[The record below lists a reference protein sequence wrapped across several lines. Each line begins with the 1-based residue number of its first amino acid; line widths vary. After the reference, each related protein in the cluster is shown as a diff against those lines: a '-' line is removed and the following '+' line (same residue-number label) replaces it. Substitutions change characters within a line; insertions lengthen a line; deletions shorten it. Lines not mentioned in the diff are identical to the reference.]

1 MGFDV
6 RDVQMTVSEF
16 PTGQDHFQIAPLTP
30 WRSKLELKIL
40 SQPFEEIQGSDLRFK
55 LKPLILSINVGPLQD
70 RFGTLLGLFW
80 EEFKTIMITVWD
92 YFWALIS
99 FFLPS
104 LTLFSSMSPF
114 APSPTEEGPKGPP
127 SLRRSWRDGRVAP
140 RSSSLL
146 ISQYLNNCRR

>member
-1 MGFDV
+1 
-6 RDVQMTVSEF
+6 
-16 PTGQDHFQIAPLTP
+16 
-30 WRSKLELKIL
+30 
-40 SQPFEEIQGSDLRFK
+40 
-55 LKPLILSINVGPLQD
+55 
-70 RFGTLLGLFW
+70 
-80 EEFKTIMITVWD
+80 MITVWD

-114 APSPTEEGPKGPP
+114 APPPTEEGPKGPP

-146 ISQYLNNCRR
+146 YLNILITVEDNVYINEQPLVLHCMRMNGLQSSQTDS

>member
-6 RDVQMTVSEF
+6 RGVQMTVSEF

-55 LKPLILSINVGPLQD
+55 LNTSNSQHKCWTIVGP
-70 RFGTLLGLFW
+70 FWNPLGAILGGIQNHYDNCLGPFLGPY
-80 EEFKTIMITVWD
+80 I
-92 YFWALIS
+92 

-114 APSPTEEGPKGPP
+114 APPPTEEGPKGPP

-146 ISQYLNNCRR
+146 IS